1 VPNNF
6 DECDKGGNHYAS
18 VHNSDL
24 KKLLRAMDGVQIV
37 DLNAA
42 FTNIINPAKGT
53 LYISAQLH
61 NIC

>member
-1 VPNNF
+1 
-6 DECDKGGNHYAS
+6 
-18 VHNSDL
+18 
-24 KKLLRAMDGVQIV
+24 MDGVQIV

-61 NIC
+61 ILASSIIAS